1 MISDNDVHT
10 HQLSRFIIDRHIP
23 NNFKQINGGRLMGS
37 SRISQ
42 IIIKIQHA
50 AKSAKYKIYNLFCD
64 LVFDEMIATFLIF

>member
-42 IIIKIQHA
+42 IIIKIQQGR
-50 AKSAKYKIYNLFCD
+50 KLSDGQIINQ
-64 LVFDEMIATFLIF
+64 